1 MIYMQVMKRRL
12 LCFQQA
18 GRLSWS
24 SCRLPG
30 LSPERSEY
38 VMSRRENDERKA
50 AALSYKQGYYAP
62 VVVASGK
69 GVVAEAIIACAH
81 EAGVY
86 VHESPE
92 LVKLL
97 MQVDTDQYIPPELY
111 RAVAEVLVWLYR
123 MENEQV

>member
-1 MIYMQVMKRRL
+1 MT
-12 LCFQQA
+12 
-18 GRLSWS
+18 
-24 SCRLPG
+24 
-30 LSPERSEY
+30 
-38 VMSRRENDERKA
+38 RRENEERKA

-69 GVVAEAIIACAH
+69 GVMAEAIIACAR

-97 MQVDTDQYIPPELY
+97 MQVDTDQFIPPELY
-111 RAVAEVLVWLYR
+111 RAVAEVLVWLHR
-123 MENEQV
+123 MEQEKE

>member
-1 MIYMQVMKRRL
+1 MMYPDNGERR
-12 LCFQQA
+12 
-18 GRLSWS
+18 
-24 SCRLPG
+24 
-30 LSPERSEY
+30 
-38 VMSRRENDERKA
+38 A

-69 GVVAEAIIACAH
+69 GVMAEAIIACAR

-97 MQVDTDQYIPPELY
+97 MQVDMDQFIPPELY

-123 MENEQV
+123 VEEKAEP

>member
-1 MIYMQVMKRRL
+1 MSQRGDGERR
-12 LCFQQA
+12 
-18 GRLSWS
+18 
-24 SCRLPG
+24 
-30 LSPERSEY
+30 
-38 VMSRRENDERKA
+38 A

-62 VVVASGK
+62 VVIARGK

-97 MQVDTDQYIPPELY
+97 MQVDIDQFIPPELY
-111 RAVAEVLVWLYR
+111 RAVAEVLVWLQWMDDR
-123 MENEQV
+123 QK